1 MTTTE
6 RRLSVD
12 ERTQVLLTALVG
24 ALVGAAAGYL
34 YFTEGGRRL
43 RSQLEPR
50 IDAAA
55 KEVGRLRETV
65 TKAQAVASEGWR
77 SINEIRG
84 HGGDWGEGHKQ
95 TSPF

>member
-1 MTTTE
+1 M
-6 RRLSVD
+6 D
-12 ERTQVLLTALVG
+12 ERTPVVLSVLLG
-24 ALVGAAAGYL
+24 ALAGAVAGYWF
-34 YFTEGGRRL
+34 FTEGGRRL

-50 IDAAA
+50 LDAAA
-55 KEVGRLRETV
+55 REVGRLRETV

-84 HGGDWGEGHKQ
+84 GGDWGGGRKQ